1 MDKKYRFYMEVKTE
15 TGWEVVEWVNLTK
28 KDAAKIYELTVK
40 HAIGSVK
47 EFGWEEICDAP

>member
-47 EFGWEEICDAP
+47 EFGWEEICDAH